1 MKKIYGSF
9 IFFFY
14 FIKYPVV
21 IYLLVNYFYLGITNS
36 LYIYFLGVISVI
48 LILKDFI
55 FGGQMVGKISSINI
69 ILL

>member
-48 LILKDFI
+48 LILKDLF
-55 FGGQMVGKISSINI
+55 FPHKKSKNCAGVKK
-69 ILL
+69 